1 MPKTE
6 QKMND
11 QLPFLTDAGLGDVN
25 YCYWTGASGHRY
37 VHSVY
42 RLETWPGHL
51 DANIMLVRN
60 CPADGR
66 QILWVGECGADH
78 GQLSDPGILSWART
92 NGANEIHVHLLG
104 ASASERIWIV
114 RDLQQIA
121 RVGTAGLASKVFAG
135 GFTGR

>member
-1 MPKTE
+1 MLKTE
-6 QKMND
+6 QKMNERP
-11 QLPFLTDAGLGDVN
+11 PFLTGIGFGNVS

-37 VHSVY
+37 IHSVY
-42 RLETWPGHL
+42 SLDLWPGHL

-60 CPADGR
+60 CPDDGR

-78 GQLSDPGILSWART
+78 GQLSDPGILSWARA

-104 ASASERIWIV
+104 ASAADRTGIV

-121 RVGTAGLASKVFAG
+121 RVGTGGLARKVFTNSS
-135 GFTGR
+135 TGR